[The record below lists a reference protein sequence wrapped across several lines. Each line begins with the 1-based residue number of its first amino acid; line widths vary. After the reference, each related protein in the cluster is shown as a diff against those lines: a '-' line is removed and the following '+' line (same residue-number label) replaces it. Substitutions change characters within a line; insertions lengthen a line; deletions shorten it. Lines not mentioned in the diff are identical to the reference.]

1 MTTNNFSNT
10 YQVVIVGGGPVGLYL
25 GLCLEQA
32 GISYIILEKR
42 SAPRPGS
49 RSLGIHPVS
58 LELFEELNIA
68 SSFIRDGVTIQK
80 GHTFLN
86 KKKLGVLS
94 FKSCPKP
101 FNFILALP
109 QYRTELLLEQ
119 ALTEK
124 NTSALLRNATVHT
137 IREHAHH
144 VDVHF
149 EYKGKKHTA
158 KAEYLVG
165 CDGKNSSIRRQ
176 SGISFKGQYYPDT
189 YIMGD
194 FTDNTQFGSDAAI
207 FLCDKGLIES
217 FPLPNNRR
225 RWVVKTDDYVDQV
238 SREQLTSSVLSR
250 IGHSMNNTEHTMLSS
265 FGVQKLLADP
275 MVKGRIILIGD
286 AAHIVSPIGGQG
298 MNLGWLDARDLAE
311 TLPQA
316 LYNNLQKDTILNQ
329 YQKRRVHAAKVAIR
343 RAEMNMKLGRK
354 INTPF
359 FRKILVSLMLKS
371 PISQLMANIFTMRG
385 IERWP
390 I

>member
-1 MTTNNFSNT
+1 M
-10 YQVVIVGGGPVGLYL
+10 GLYL